1 MEKSI
6 AEFPINAEQ
15 GIGMVD
21 TTIIQ
26 EYKECVQR
34 FTGWIV
40 KIWTSNGH
48 LAGYEHYPSLRKI
61 NIIYGSENE
70 KRIIFQSVLFALA

>member
-21 TTIIQ
+21 ATIIQ

-40 KIWTSNGH
+40 KIWTSDGH
-48 LAGYEHYPSLRKI
+48 LAGYEHYPSLR
-61 NIIYGSENE
+61 
-70 KRIIFQSVLFALA
+70 